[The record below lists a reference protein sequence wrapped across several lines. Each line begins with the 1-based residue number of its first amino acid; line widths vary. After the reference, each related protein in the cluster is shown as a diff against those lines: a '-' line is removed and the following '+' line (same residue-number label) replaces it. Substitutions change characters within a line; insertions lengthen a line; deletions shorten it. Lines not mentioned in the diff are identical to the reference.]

1 MGGNEEFCFNHV
13 KFYSLLGV
21 SLKKSSKQ
29 PDMQV
34 WSSGE
39 RMGPEIEILEKACV
53 DDILSHE
60 IE

>member
-1 MGGNEEFCFNHV
+1 
-13 KFYSLLGV
+13 
-21 SLKKSSKQ
+21 
-29 PDMQV
+29 MQV